1 MRSIRWTRQ
10 ALEDIEAIHAF
21 IARDSARYADHF
33 IEGIIESVDRLGSFP
48 RSGRVVPEIGQ
59 DTLREV
65 IHGSHRVVH
74 RVRGDS
80 IEVLTVVHS
89 ARLLRLRR

>member
-10 ALEDIEAIHAF
+10 ALEDIEAIHDF

-33 IEGIIESVDRLGSFP
+33 IEGIIQSVDRLGEFP
-48 RSGRVVPEIGQ
+48 RSGRVVPEIGE

-65 IHGSHRVVH
+65 IHASYRVVH
-74 RVRGDS
+74 RVSGDS
-80 IEVLTVVHS
+80 IEILTVVHS
-89 ARLLRLRR
+89 ARLLRLQQ